1 MKTNFIYKICTW
13 VGIFGLLLS
22 ASCSDVLE
30 EQPRS
35 SLTPD
40 FFQTEAGIMGG
51 LTAVYSHLR
60 YYYGPISTLY
70 RGTNGTD
77 ECTWGISQDGGGQ
90 AMDTYGTSIT
100 PNTGSVSDIWNRAF
114 IYINTCNG
122 IISIGAENGMPASLL
137 AEAKFFRAHDYFLLV
152 QTYGGVPL
160 DLGSGELEFN
170 TTPVRTAVRNS
181 VQEVYAAIFKDFI
194 EAISELPD
202 AGRVTGAATK
212 TAARFFLAKAYL
224 TYGWWLE
231 RYSQSDPGGKSPA
244 QYYQLAYDTSIEAIK
259 NPAGFGLM
267 GTFYDVNL
275 AANDRNK
282 EIILYADHNDNVT
295 FSESGNATF
304 TDTGGTD
311 GGMKENR
318 SNFAILCNFEQATGG
333 VEGNIIR
340 RVATQDLGRPWSRVA
355 PTAGALLKT
364 FANKTEDSRYDG
376 TFQYTYYANF
386 NLEEPGTAS
395 KQGANGLRI
404 YPGDIAWLFLGDD
417 TELNNLTL
425 VGDGFY
431 LPGKA
436 YAVWTPSSI
445 NRTRYP
451 SIWKFGPDRDNKT
464 RSGPWNAPSTRPF
477 PIAKFSEFY
486 LIAAEAAVKGAN
498 AQGGYS
504 ARELVN
510 VIRARA
516 GVWRWDNNNRVAK
529 VEDNSA
535 AMIAATPASI
545 TIDYILAERSREF
558 YAEGGRWYDLTR
570 TGKLEEYA
578 SKYFICEN
586 SPQQVVATEH
596 TRDIKPYHYLRPIPQ
611 SQLDRMIGTAEEK
624 SAFQNPGY

>member
-1 MKTNFIYKICTW
+1 MKTNYLYKICGW
-13 VGIFGLLLS
+13 IGLIGVLLT
-22 ASCSDVLE
+22 ASCADILE

-60 YYYGPISTLY
+60 YFYGPIGALY

-90 AMDTYGTSIT
+90 AMDTYGTAIIST
-100 PNTGSVSDIWNRAF
+100 TGSVSDIWNRAF

-122 IISIGAENGMPASLL
+122 IISIGGENGMPASLL

-170 TTPVRTAVRNS
+170 TTPVRTTVRNTE
-181 VQEVYAAIFKDFI
+181 QEVYNAIIKDLT
-194 EAISELPD
+194 EAVAELPD
-202 AGRVTGAATK
+202 SPRLTGAATR
-212 TAARFFLAKAYL
+212 TAARFFLSKVYL

-231 RYSQSDPGGKSPA
+231 RNSKSDTGGKSPA
-244 QYYQLAYDTSIEAIK
+244 QLYQLAYDMAIEAIK
-259 NPAGFGLM
+259 NPAGFGLVDY
-267 GTFYDVNL
+267 FYDVNL

-311 GGMKENR
+311 SGMKENR
-318 SNFAILCNFEQATGG
+318 SNLAILCNFEQATGG
-333 VEGNIIR
+333 VEANIIR
-340 RVATQDLGRPWSRVA
+340 RVASQDLGRPWSRIA
-355 PTAGALLKT
+355 PTAGALLNT
-364 FANKTEDSRYDG
+364 FADKTLDSRYDG
-376 TFQYTYYANF
+376 TFQYIYYANF
-386 NLEEPGTAS
+386 DLEEPNTES
-395 KQGANGLRI
+395 KAGANGLRI
-404 YPGDIAWLFLGDD
+404 YPGDIAWIFLGDD
-417 TELNNLTL
+417 SELPNL
-425 VGDGFY
+425 VNEGDGFN

-451 SIWKFGPDRDNKT
+451 SVWKFGPDRADKS
-464 RSGPWNAPSTRPF
+464 RGGPWNAPSTRPF
-477 PIAKFSEFY
+477 PIAKFSELYF
-486 LIAAEAAVKGAN
+486 LAAEAAVKGAST
-498 AQGGYS
+498 QGGYS
-504 ARELVN
+504 ATELMN

-516 GVWRWDNNNRVAK
+516 GKWRWDNNNRVAK
-529 VEDNSA
+529 AEDNSA
-535 AMIAATPASI
+535 AMIAATPNPI
-545 TIDYILAERSREF
+545 TLDFILAERSRELF
-558 YAEGGRWYDLTR
+558 AEGNRWYDLTR

-578 SKYFICEN
+578 GKYYICEN
-586 SPQQVVATEH
+586 SPQQLVATEH
-596 TRDIKPYHYLRPIPQ
+596 TRDIKSYHYLRPIPQ
-611 SQLDRMIGTAEEK
+611 TQLDRMIGTEEEK
-624 SAFQNPGY
+624 KAFQNPGY